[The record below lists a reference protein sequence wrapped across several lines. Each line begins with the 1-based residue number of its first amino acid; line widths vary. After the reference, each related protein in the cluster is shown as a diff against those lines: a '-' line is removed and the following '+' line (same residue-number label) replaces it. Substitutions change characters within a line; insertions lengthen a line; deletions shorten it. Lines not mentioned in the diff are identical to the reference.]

1 MFILVPV
8 PKRCPGGVWLI
19 FLSTGYRCGA
29 CHGIGDIDL
38 LEQDIQFWPKFE
50 NPLIGSFLQTYS
62 TMNAYA
68 AADSYTYGVNDDY
81 SGANFQHTESRDG
94 IVQDVTYDG
103 VPQYGPAVVKT
114 AVVAHPVAHAVA
126 HPDVVAHSVAH
137 VVAHSV
143 TVVHL
148 VAICRQ
154 TIIGGWTFYGRRTT
168 MIICRKYSSLFLALH
183 HPVVSFYSCLQTSFK
198 L

>member
-1 MFILVPV
+1 
-8 PKRCPGGVWLI
+8 
-19 FLSTGYRCGA
+19 
-29 CHGIGDIDL
+29 
-38 LEQDIQFWPKFE
+38 
-50 NPLIGSFLQTYS
+50 
-62 TMNAYA
+62 MNAYA
-68 AADSYTYGVNDDY
+68 AADLAEPPVYSYTYGVNDDY

-126 HPDVVAHSVAH
+126 H
-137 VVAHSV
+137 SV

-154 TIIGGWTFYGRRTT
+154 TIIGDWTFNGRRTT